1 MNRKEFISLIIL
13 LLVVSYGFY
22 RYQHRNYT
30 ERQSRLLMDTVFEIS
45 ASSQDKNIKS
55 VVDSTF
61 DLIAKFETNLSEYK
75 QGSYLWK
82 INHSN
87 EETFTMD
94 PDVYAML
101 VVVDSLYKV
110 SHGML
115 DVSIGPVTRLWDYDT
130 GRLPNPDS
138 LKKALKLVDFSK
150 IKFDKKTLYKPKGY
164 QLNLGCIAKGYA
176 VDKAVEY
183 LQKHGAKSG
192 VVDCRSSIRI
202 FGQEKEPFIVGIQ
215 HPRKMDDVIGE
226 LKLHDQSIGTSGD
239 YQQYFELNGKRYHH
253 ILNPHTG
260 YPYENTI
267 SVTVIAPNAT
277 IADGL
282 STALFVMPPAE
293 AINYA
298 KDLPNTEAVIY
309 YLSKDGIVSLKTTG
323 MKDILKEKL

>member
-1 MNRKEFISLIIL
+1 MNRKEIISLIIL
-13 LLVVSYGFY
+13 ILVVGYGFY

-30 ERQSRLLMDTVFEIS
+30 EKQSRILMDTVFDIT

-55 VVDSTF
+55 VVDSAF
-61 DLIAKFETNLSEYK
+61 ALIEGFETDLSEYK
-75 QGSYLWK
+75 TGSYLWK
-82 INHSN
+82 INHSDQ
-87 EETFTMD
+87 ETFPMN

-101 VVVDSLYKV
+101 VIADSLYKV

-115 DVSIGPVTRLWDYDT
+115 DVTIGPVSSLWDYDNAY
-130 GRLPNPDS
+130 LPNPDS
-138 LKKALKLVDFSK
+138 LKKALRLVDFSR
-150 IKFDKKTLYKPKGY
+150 IRYDKTSLYKPKGY
-164 QLNLGCIAKGYA
+164 QINLGCIAKGYI
-176 VDKAVEY
+176 VDKAVAY
-183 LQKHGAKSG
+183 LQSHGVKNG

-202 FGQEKEPFIVGIQ
+202 FGQDKEPFIVGIQ
-215 HPRKMDDVIGE
+215 HPRKMDEVIGE
-226 LKLHDQSIGTSGD
+226 LELHDQSIGTSGD
-239 YQQYFELNGKRYHH
+239 YQQFFELNGKRYHH

-267 SVTVIAPNAT
+267 SVTVIAPNAML
-277 IADGL
+277 ADGL

-309 YLSKDGIVSLKTTG
+309 YLSKDGIVSLKTSG